1 MHYGI
6 ISIIPV
12 LLVFV
17 IAFKTKKTFE
27 SLFIGSIAGF
37 LILDKQKF
45 LESWLETLLNVL
57 ANETVLWVIIV
68 TFFFG
73 AMINLFEKTGALN
86 CFANFTENYAK
97 SSKDSLV
104 IAWFISLLF
113 FIDDYLHNLVIGS
126 AMKKVTDKHKISRA
140 KLAYLTNSTAGNL
153 ASLVPIS
160 TWAVFYAGLMSENG
174 LSVAD
179 SGMKGY
185 IKTIPY
191 QFYPIVAIIISFL
204 VAIFTLPDLGAMKKS
219 ELMSKDKEQLKNS
232 EKKEEQISI
241 WYFFIPIIVLII
253 VTIVTEINVLN
264 GILGALISIGITM
277 IPTKKVKAGE
287 YMEIVM
293 EGFANMIPIA
303 CILGIAFTLMEANTR
318 LGLADFIIET
328 VQPFMSGACLPV
340 VVFLTAVVFAYFTGM
355 FWDMAAILFP
365 ITIPLAIGV
374 GANPYLVAATIFSAS
389 SWGSQVC
396 MYGDAVVI
404 NAGACEISPTEHSIT
419 TLPYGLLGVGISAIL
434 YFIMGFII

>member
-86 CFANFTENYAK
+86 GFANFTENYAK

-126 AMKKVTDKHKISRA
+126 AMKKVTDKHKISR
-140 KLAYLTNSTAGNL
+140 K
-153 ASLVPIS
+153 
-160 TWAVFYAGLMSENG
+160 
-174 LSVAD
+174 
-179 SGMKGY
+179 
-185 IKTIPY
+185 
-191 QFYPIVAIIISFL
+191 
-204 VAIFTLPDLGAMKKS
+204 
-219 ELMSKDKEQLKNS
+219 
-232 EKKEEQISI
+232 
-241 WYFFIPIIVLII
+241 
-253 VTIVTEINVLN
+253 
-264 GILGALISIGITM
+264 
-277 IPTKKVKAGE
+277 
-287 YMEIVM
+287 
-293 EGFANMIPIA
+293 
-303 CILGIAFTLMEANTR
+303 
-318 LGLADFIIET
+318 
-328 VQPFMSGACLPV
+328 
-340 VVFLTAVVFAYFTGM
+340 
-355 FWDMAAILFP
+355 
-365 ITIPLAIGV
+365 
-374 GANPYLVAATIFSAS
+374 
-389 SWGSQVC
+389 
-396 MYGDAVVI
+396 
-404 NAGACEISPTEHSIT
+404 
-419 TLPYGLLGVGISAIL
+419 
-434 YFIMGFII
+434 